1 MEYYKIIRNGT
12 VVGAGTTFLK
22 WYPSKRQFFY
32 CDINSAERVQDFLTE
47 TLYYADWLKDAP
59 SGATEAIE
67 ADVRI
72 IDATEYDEII
82 EQLGEGEIV
91 PVEPDTEPDVT
102 PEPSD
107 ELELERPMTIQEM
120 REKIAD
126 LISMN
131 AKDNISEGSYFMIHD
146 EIYLATEPIIKGH
159 TIMPGYNCERKA
171 LSDIIGN
178 GG

>member
-32 CDINSAERVQDFLTE
+32 CDIDSAERVQDFLTE
-47 TLYYADWLKDAP
+47 TMYHADWLRDAP
-59 SGATEAIE
+59 SGATEALE

-82 EQLGEGEIV
+82 AELDGGEEI
-91 PVEPDTEPDVT
+91 PDVPEPEPEPT
-102 PEPSD
+102 PEP
-107 ELELERPMTIQEM
+107 EQEPQPERPMTVREM

-126 LISMN
+126 MEEAL
-131 AKDNISEGSYFMIHD
+131 NI
-146 EIYLATEPIIKGH
+146 
-159 TIMPGYNCERKA
+159 IMGVVE
-171 LSDIIGN
+171 
-178 GG
+178 